1 MVYRADRSRLILA
14 ALALAATPGLAQAQA
29 YRCAVPVRPPAVV
42 PDGPDAREPAR
53 LLPTASYT
61 LAISW
66 TPQYCRDRGTDP
78 EQRFQCA
85 SGNRFGFTLHG
96 LWPDGAGRDWPQYCR
111 SANLLSAAELRRNL
125 CATPSAQLLQ
135 HEWAK
140 HGTCMSATPAE
151 YFAQS
156 TGLYSRLRYPDMNRL
171 SRTPQ
176 TAGSIAAAFARA
188 NRGMRADM
196 VRVTT
201 NRSGWLSELW
211 LCMDRRFRFA
221 RCAPNQGGGKPV
233 RTPVKIWRGAR

>member
-1 MVYRADRSRLILA
+1 MRRLAAA
-14 ALALAATPGLAQAQA
+14 ALALLLPATAQAQA
-29 YRCAVPVRPPAVV
+29 YRCAVPAVPAVPE
-42 PDGPDAREPAR
+42 PDGPDEREPAR

-66 TPQYCRDRGTDP
+66 TPQYCHDRGRDP
-78 EQRFQCA
+78 AQRFQCA

-96 LWPDGAGRDWPQYCR
+96 LWPDGAGREWPQYCR
-111 SANLLSAAELRRNL
+111 PTRLLGAAELRRNL
-125 CATPSAQLLQ
+125 CATPSGQLLQ

-156 TGLYSRLRYPDMNRL
+156 TGLYARLRYPDMNRL
-171 SRTPQ
+171 SRRAQ

-188 NRGMRADM
+188 NPGLRADA

-201 NRSGWLSELW
+201 TRTGWLSELW

-221 RCAPNQGGGKPV
+221 RCAPNQGGGAPA
-233 RTPVKIWRGAR
+233 TAPVKIWRGRA